1 MRSFLTM
8 PKLKSH
14 RGACKRFRKT
24 ANGAVKR
31 RRAYRNHILTKKST
45 KQKRHLRVAASTLK
59 ACDAVLAKR
68 MMHGS

>member
-1 MRSFLTM
+1 M

-24 ANGAVKR
+24 ASGVVKR

-45 KQKRHLRVAASTLK
+45 KQKRHLRVASGTLK
-59 ACDAVLAKR
+59 QCDARLAKR
-68 MMHGS
+68 MLHGS